1 MKEINNLEDLK
12 SLFDKPIFEWM
23 LNNGREV
30 FVISSNEIGATAF
43 ITRNREIGWDPLE
56 YFKPLPKPIEV
67 TPEDCRRWASS
78 EAAIGWQVDVTESIE
93 PNWLVPF
100 WLTFN
105 DGLEIYQVRIPLPS
119 EQASN
124 ETIRPLTEVVREWM
138 VSNGEVWIDM
148 DSRKMKNNTTIK
160 GMEG

>member
-67 TPEDCRRWASS
+67 KGEDCRRWASS
-78 EAAIGWQVDVTESIE
+78 ESAIGWQVRYLASVWEFPTGVNYGRDPNDYEVREALPTEE
-93 PNWLVPF
+93 L
-100 WLTFN
+100 
-105 DGLEIYQVRIPLPS
+105 
-119 EQASN
+119 SN

-138 VSNGEVWIDM
+138 MSNGEVWIDM